1 MKALVIIF
9 ALLGILG
16 SVGLGAV
23 FSSVAKDD
31 SAKSDSVSTRAK
43 EIDEL
48 VGVIKDSDE
57 VSAAD
62 RKEMVAGLESLKL
75 ALVDMQKIPIPLF
88 VSAGLGLLMMILAIA
103 NAGPR
108 PLHGVGFLIAGI
120 LPGAWTYFM
129 VVRPVA
135 RGAEMIAKLS
145 PKLGG
150 GGADAGPAAAAQ
162 ATGPLL
168 AMVSAGAA
176 AFLLAGLFAFF
187 VKRKVAQVATA
198 AAAPAPAPLA

>member
-23 FSSVAKDD
+23 FSSVMKDD
-31 SAKSDSVSTRAK
+31 SAKDDSISVRQR
-43 EIDEL
+43 EINELSEAVKASDEL
-48 VGVIKDSDE
+48 SADERKDLT
-57 VSAAD
+57 
-62 RKEMVAGLESLKL
+62 AGLEALKG
-75 ALVDMQKIPIPLF
+75 ALGDMQKIPIPLF
-88 VSAGLGLLMMILAIA
+88 VSGGLGLLMMILAIA

-108 PLHGVGFLIAGI
+108 PLHGVGFLLAGI
-120 LPGAWTYFM
+120 LPAAWTFIM
-129 VVRPVA
+129 VTRPISK
-135 RGAEMIAKLS
+135 GSDLIGKLQ
-145 PKLGG
+145 PKLGFGSGGG
-150 GGADAGPAAAAQ
+150 GGATSAAE

-187 VKRKVAQVATA
+187 VKGKTQQAATA
-198 AAAPAPAPLA
+198 VPAPAPMA

>member
-23 FSSVAKDD
+23 FTSVMKDD
-31 SAKSDSVSTRAK
+31 SAKGDSITTRAR

-48 VGVIKDSDE
+48 V
-57 VSAAD
+57 AAVKTTEELSGDD
-62 RKEMVAGLESLKL
+62 RKDMISGLESFKL
-75 ALVDMQKIPIPLF
+75 ALVDMQRIPTPLF
-88 VSAGLGLLMMILAIA
+88 VSGGLGLLMMILAIA

-108 PLHGVGFLIAGI
+108 PLHGVGFLLAGV

-129 VVRPVA
+129 VARPIA
-135 RGAEMIAKLS
+135 KGADLIAKLN
-145 PKLGG
+145 PKLGL
-150 GGADAGPAAAAQ
+150 GGASGTTTAAQ

-187 VKRKVAQVATA
+187 VKHKAQQAVAAS
-198 AAAPAPAPLA
+198 APAPAPTPTA

>member
-1 MKALVIIF
+1 MKALVVIF

-16 SVGLGAV
+16 SVGLGAL

-31 SAKSDSVSTRAK
+31 AAKSDSTSSRAR

-48 VGVIKDSDE
+48 VAQVKASDE
-57 VSAAD
+57 GSAAD
-62 RKEMVAGLESLKL
+62 RKEMIAGLEATKT
-75 ALVDMQKIPIPLF
+75 ALVDMQSIPVPLF
-88 VSAGLGLLMMILAIA
+88 ASAGLGLLMMILAIA

-108 PLHGVGFLIAGI
+108 PVHGVGFLLAGI
-120 LPGAWTYFM
+120 LPGAWTYVM
-129 VVRPVA
+129 VTRPLA
-135 RGAEMIAKLS
+135 RGVEMIAKLA
-145 PKLGG
+145 PKVGG
-150 GGADAGPAAAAQ
+150 GGDGAGSAAQ

-187 VKRKVAQVATA
+187 VKRQAKAAPA
-198 AAAPAPAPLA
+198 AALPAPAPMA

>member
-1 MKALVIIF
+1 MKALVVIF

-16 SVGLGAV
+16 SAGLGAV
-23 FSSVAKDD
+23 FSSVVKDD
-31 SAKSDSVSTRAK
+31 SAKSDSISTRAK

-48 VGVIKDSDE
+48 VATLKATE
-57 VSAAD
+57 ELPAED
-62 RKEMVAGLESLKL
+62 RKEMAVGLESFKV
-75 ALVDMQKIPIPLF
+75 ALVDMQRIPIPLF
-88 VSAGLGLLMMILAIA
+88 VSAGLGLVMMILAIA

-108 PLHGVGFLIAGI
+108 PLHGVGFLLAGI
-120 LPGAWTYFM
+120 LPGAWTYLM
-129 VVRPVA
+129 VARPIA

-145 PKLGG
+145 PKFG
-150 GGADAGPAAAAQ
+150 GGAADGSPATAAQ

-187 VKRKVAQVATA
+187 VKRQAKPA
-198 AAAPAPAPLA
+198 AAAAVPAPAPMA